1 MLGEASLAEWMQAE
15 AAGEVLGVVLA
26 PQGGDAAAG
35 DGLLAAPAQH
45 PLPGVEVQ
53 RTEGT
58 SLQLHEAASGEGL
71 QAVPLAGTEAI
82 HSFSWESDTQ
92 LFESPLGWI

>member
-1 MLGEASLAEWMQAE
+1 
-15 AAGEVLGVVLA
+15 
-26 PQGGDAAAG
+26 
-35 DGLLAAPAQH
+35 
-45 PLPGVEVQ
+45 VEVQ

-71 QAVPLAGTEAI
+71 QAVLLAGTEAI